1 MHTKDKKDKTWKFI
15 NNTVT
20 DFTPMGK
27 LIRKSSAKK
36 PPTIVF
42 KVQCSPSRSPRQHN
56 EWVNLYDVFVSGLR
70 PCEGLS
76 SLPSSASSPLSSS
89 SSSSS
94 SSASPSM
101 SPASSP
107 ESDGESER
115 GFEDDEPEKL
125 RLDFIL
131 SSPASTL

>member
-27 LIRKSSAKK
+27 LIRKSSTKK

-42 KVQCSPSRSPRQHN
+42 KVQCSPSRSPRQRN

-76 SLPSSASSPLSSS
+76 SLPPSCNASSSLPSSLSPVSSS
-89 SSSSS
+89 
-94 SSASPSM
+94 
-101 SPASSP
+101 
-107 ESDGESER
+107 ESDDESER
-115 GFEDDEPEKL
+115 SFEDENDSDNEPEKL

-131 SSPASTL
+131 SSPAPAL